1 MNLKLL
7 NMYQI
12 LFSWQI
18 AANQDKLHEEYMKK
32 YNALHAKKE
41 KLFEEGKIQN
51 WELSPGDA
59 KQYNFDQLKANKE
72 LAMKLLLAKVSKQNN
87 IRKHRNYK
95 DRS

>member
-1 MNLKLL
+1 
-7 NMYQI
+7 
-12 LFSWQI
+12 
-18 AANQDKLHEEYMKK
+18 MKK

-72 LAMKLLLAKVSKQNN
+72 LAMKLLLAKVSK
-87 IRKHRNYK
+87 
-95 DRS
+95 